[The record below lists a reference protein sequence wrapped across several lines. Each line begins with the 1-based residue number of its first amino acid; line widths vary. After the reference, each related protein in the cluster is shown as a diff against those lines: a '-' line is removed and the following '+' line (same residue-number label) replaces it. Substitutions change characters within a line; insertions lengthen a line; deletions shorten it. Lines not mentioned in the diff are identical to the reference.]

1 MLMIKPTKKGRLEM
15 IKERR
20 GVSTK
25 VFMEM
30 VTANRRGPH
39 YVVASETPKVL
50 KVSRFEVDGKP
61 ATLTITEPPKNL
73 NGIAKLI
80 D

>member
-1 MLMIKPTKKGRLEM
+1 MKRNQ
-15 IKERR
+15 ERR

-25 VFMEM
+25 VFKEM
-30 VTANRRGPH
+30 VAANRRGPH
-39 YVVASETPKVL
+39 YVVAPKTPKVETPKVETPKVL
-50 KVSRFEVDGKP
+50 EVSRFEVDGKP

-73 NGIAKLI
+73 KGIAKLI

>member
-1 MLMIKPTKKGRLEM
+1 MKNNQ
-15 IKERR
+15 ERR

-25 VFMEM
+25 VFKEM
-30 VTANRRGPH
+30 VAANRRGPH
-39 YVVASETPKVL
+39 YIVASKTSEIETPKVL

-73 NGIAKLI
+73 KGIAKLI